1 MNTFRKNIF
10 IALTA
15 LGIAGTA
22 FAQTAAV
29 TAQEG
34 RHGHAVSAEERAAHK
49 AERQA
54 KRAERQAQRVAKL
67 RAELKLTAQQEP
79 AFAAFVAAG
88 KPAQHG
94 AAHTGERTR
103 LAALPAPQRLQQQIE
118 RQKQRTARMEARLAA
133 LNNLYAVLTP
143 EQKQVLDSRALRF
156 GGKHRGHRGHGGH
169 GGHGGERGA
178 ALQG

>member
-1 MNTFRKNIF
+1 MNILHKNVF

-22 FAQTAAV
+22 IAQTAAV
-29 TAQEG
+29 QAPEG
-34 RHGHAVSAEERAAHK
+34 RHGHAVSAEQRAAHK

-54 KRAERQAQRVAKL
+54 RRAERQAQHAAKL

-79 AFAAFVAAG
+79 AFAAFLAAG
-88 KPAQHG
+88 KPMQRPDARSG
-94 AAHTGERTR
+94 GDRAS
-103 LAALPAPQRLQQQIE
+103 LAALPAPQRMQQRIE

-143 EQKQVLDSRALRF
+143 EQKQVFDTKAMRF
-156 GGKHRGHRGHGGH
+156 NGKHRGHRGGH
-169 GGHGGERGA
+169 GGHHGQRGA
-178 ALQG
+178 AMQS